1 MLSSGTTVEGVIFRN
16 LPGFFLSK
24 KNCIQPSELRSF
36 THLVIYT
43 SSSLVEQTTPVSLL
57 LSDAFATVQ
66 NLHLG
71 GFLRCGETHDRIYG
85 YTYDRCSIYIYI
97 DLRFWSDSQE
107 YIWLIFLA
115 NVGFV
120 YHTWILFWEMLIANT
135 KTTAYE
141 VLAGLGFGWNR
152 FGWHFGSSVV
162 QAGDQLSSP
171 NASMITHVVE
181 GWQDEGNQVCLDLLV
196 ALSLQSLM
204 DTLQTWFG
212 NFEFKVVIP
221 VNLFNGS
228 CQYCGKFREYEWIWI
243 IAIPLWRYGNTPTN

>member
-85 YTYDRCSIYIYI
+85 YTYDRCSIYIYRSQVLKWFTGI
-97 DLRFWSDSQE
+97 HLVDFSGKCRFCIPYMNPFLGNVDCQHQNDCLR
-107 YIWLIFLA
+107 
-115 NVGFV
+115 GPCR
-120 YHTWILFWEMLIANT
+120 TWIWMKQI
-135 KTTAYE
+135 
-141 VLAGLGFGWNR
+141 W
-152 FGWHFGSSVV
+152 
-162 QAGDQLSSP
+162 
-171 NASMITHVVE
+171 
-181 GWQDEGNQVCLDLLV
+181 V
-196 ALSLQSLM
+196 ALWILGRSSGGSALKSKRFNDHTRRWRMAGRGKSSL
-204 DTLQTWFG
+204 FG
-212 NFEFKVVIP
+212 FIGGFESPKSYGHFA
-221 VNLFNGS
+221 NM
-228 CQYCGKFREYEWIWI
+228 IW
-243 IAIPLWRYGNTPTN
+243 